1 MADNITTRFRD
12 QWRNYE
18 TAADMGT
25 QSKAKRA
32 AIFLACIGSQAYELF
47 QMLEFADEENRKDIY
62 SIVEAF
68 ERHCVGEINVTHE
81 RYVFNR
87 RAQDTGESFD
97 VFLSDLRRLVR
108 TCQYGLL
115 EDSILRDRIV
125 IGIVDD
131 ATRRKLL

>member
-18 TAADMGT
+18 TAADLGT
-25 QSKAKRA
+25 QLKAKRA
-32 AIFLACIGSQAYELF
+32 AIFLACIGSEAYKLF
-47 QMLEFADEENRKDIY
+47 QTLEFADEENRKDID

-68 ERHCVGEINVTHE
+68 ERHYVGEINITYE

-97 VFLSDLRRLVR
+97 AFLSDLQRQVHARLPVWLTGAFHPAR
-108 TCQYGLL
+108 
-115 EDSILRDRIV
+115 SNRHRH
-125 IGIVDD
+125 
-131 ATRRKLL
+131 R